1 MNAMSYVALAI
12 SDLGLFPFACHS
24 RRRSGNSVV
33 RTARSSLARF
43 VGAPEDR
50 LLASLLSSSP
60 AMLTRIRVFALSATL
75 VVVQTSAAQRS
86 SVAPTPPV
94 VDTTLTA
101 GLRYRYI
108 GPVGNRVTSV
118 AGVPGDFNTYYVG
131 AASGGIW
138 KTVDAGIHWASIM
151 DDKEVSSIGALA
163 VAPSN
168 PNIVWAGT
176 GEPWIR
182 SHISLGNGVYK
193 STDAGRTWTKMGLDS
208 TGRVG
213 RIAIDPNDP
222 DIVFIAAQGHS
233 YGPQR
238 ERGIYRTT
246 NGGRTWEQVLFVDQ
260 NTGGIDVVMDPVNPK
275 KLIAA
280 TWQFEI
286 HTWGRESGG
295 PGSGIHISTDGGTT
309 WTRLRGNGLPTH
321 DVGKISVAIAK
332 TNPNR
337 VYALIE
343 TGDGVPIHGQPT
355 DNGELWRSD
364 DGGTN
369 WHVVNYDRN
378 LGCRQPYYTR
388 TVVSTDNPDELYFM
402 CASFSRSLNGG
413 STSISADGGGGSA
426 AARRDS
432 TRANPLASPGGDNH
446 DMWIDPT
453 NANRMAVANDAGISI
468 STTRGRSWLRQN
480 LPIAQ
485 IYHVTT
491 DNRVPYYVYGNK
503 QDGPSYRGPSNSRTG
518 GQIARSEWH
527 GVEGGES
534 GWATPDPVDS
544 NIVWSTAS
552 GSGSRGGIVVR
563 YDLRRKQGQNVEVY
577 PLSTGGHSAGEV
589 KYRFVWDAPFTIS
602 PHDHNRIYTGSQFVH
617 MTTDGGKSW
626 RVISPDLTRNDKSKQ
641 GISGGLTPDNI
652 GVEYADV
659 VYGIAESPLKVGIIW
674 TGSNDG
680 LVHVTQNGGTTWTNV
695 SANIPGYPAWGSIR
709 HIEPSHYDAA
719 SAYIIV
725 DAHQENNRDP
735 WVYKTTD
742 FGKSWKLIVNGIPK
756 SPLSYAH
763 IIREDPIRRGLLY
776 LGTENALY
784 VSFNDGEHWQ
794 KLMSGL
800 PPAPVYGMVIQEP
813 FNDLVIATYGR
824 GFYIFDD
831 LSPLQKLSPEIVAS
845 NAYLFTPRPAY
856 RFTSITGNYTTND
869 DPTAGSN
876 PPYGAAINY
885 WLKSAAPVSI
895 DILDAAGKLVRTVT
909 DSTTRAGLNRTYWDL
924 RNTTPKAPRLRTKPM
939 YNAEFTM
946 NADGTRDAP
955 GVGSISV
962 LMPPGKYTVKLTA
975 GGQTFTQPLEV
986 RRDPNQAE
994 SLAEIRAS
1002 ADALL
1007 ALQKEHASTIEM
1019 LNQIESVRAQVQA
1032 LGSADVRAAGDSL
1045 ERKFMDVEGRIVDL
1059 RMTGRGQDEVRWPV
1073 QAGGQLSYLAGTI
1086 GASDFAPTSQQRE
1099 VQTILVKNVRD
1110 TRAALDQLLRVDL
1123 PAFNALLR
1131 AKGLKIITLE
1141 GVVF

>member
-1 MNAMSYVALAI
+1 MISRVRRSILA
-12 SDLGLFPFACHS
+12 SGLGLA
-24 RRRSGNSVV
+24 
-33 RTARSSLARF
+33 
-43 VGAPEDR
+43 
-50 LLASLLSSSP
+50 
-60 AMLTRIRVFALSATL
+60 ALSHPLDAQRASVLAPPT
-75 VVVQTSAAQRS
+75 VDPAQTSA
-86 SVAPTPPV
+86 
-94 VDTTLTA
+94 
-101 GLRYRYI
+101 LRFRYI
-108 GPVGNRVTSV
+108 GPVGNRVASV
-118 AGVPGDFNTYYVG
+118 TGVPGDFNTYYAG

-138 KTVDAGIHWASIM
+138 KSVDAGIHWLPVF
-151 DDKEVSSIGALA
+151 DDKDVSSIGALA

-168 PNIVWAGT
+168 PSIVWAGT

-193 STDAGRTWTKMGLDS
+193 SIDAGRTWTKMGLDA

-213 RIAIDPNDP
+213 RIAIDPVNP

-238 ERGIYRTT
+238 ERGIYRTKD
-246 NGGRTWEQVLFVDQ
+246 GGRTWEQVLFVDE
-260 NTGGIDVVMDPVNPK
+260 NTGGIDVVMDPSNSK
-275 KLIAA
+275 KLFAA

-295 PGSGIHISTDGGTT
+295 PGSGLYMSSDGGTS

-321 DVGKISVAIAK
+321 DVGKISVAIAR

-343 TGDGVPIHGQPT
+343 TGDGVPVHGQPT
-355 DNGELWRSD
+355 DNGELWRSE

-369 WHVVNYDRN
+369 WRVVNYDRN
-378 LGCRQPYYTR
+378 LACRQPYYTR
-388 TVVSTDNPDELYFM
+388 TVVSTDNQDELYFL
-402 CASFSRSLNGG
+402 CATFSRSL
-413 STSISADGGGGSA
+413 DGGATSA
-426 AARRDS
+426 AAGGRGGRAGGAATGDS
-432 TRANPLASPGGDNH
+432 ARVSPLATPGGDNH

-453 NANRMAVANDAGISI
+453 NANRMAVANDAGVSI

-491 DNRVPYYVYGNK
+491 DNRIPYYVYGNK

-544 NIVWSTAS
+544 NIIWSTAS
-552 GSGSRGGIVVR
+552 GSGSRGGIVIR
-563 YDLRRKQGQNVEVY
+563 YDLRTRQGQNVEVY
-577 PLSTGGHSAGEV
+577 PLSTGGHPAAEV

-602 PHDHNRIYTGSQFVH
+602 PHDHNRLYTGSQFVH

-641 GISGGLTPDNI
+641 QISGGLTPDNI
-652 GVEYADV
+652 GVEYGDV
-659 VYGIAESPLKVGIIW
+659 VYAIAESKVRAGIIW

-680 LVHVTQNGGTTWTNV
+680 LVHVTQNGGTSWTNV
-695 SANIPGYPAWGSIR
+695 TANIPGIPTWGSVR
-709 HIEPSHYDAA
+709 HIEPSRYDAA

-735 WVYKTTD
+735 WIYKTTD

-763 IIREDPIRRGLLY
+763 IIREDPRRRGLLY
-776 LGTENALY
+776 AGTENALY
-784 VSFNDGEHWQ
+784 LSFDDGEHWQ
-794 KLMSGL
+794 KLQSNL
-800 PPAPVYGMVIQEP
+800 PPAPVYGLMIQEQ
-813 FNDLVIATYGR
+813 FNDLVVATYGR
-824 GFYIFDD
+824 GFFILDD
-831 LSPLQKLSPEIVAS
+831 LSPLQQLSPEITTSSAH
-845 NAYLFTPRPAY
+845 LFAPRPAY
-856 RFTSITGNYTTND
+856 RFTNVTGNYSTND

-885 WLKSAAPVSI
+885 WLKSAAPVVI
-895 DILDAAGKLVRTVT
+895 EILDAAGKSVRTIN

-955 GVGSISV
+955 GMGSISV

-975 GGQTFTQPLEV
+975 SGQTFTQPLEV
-986 RRDPNQAE
+986 LRDPNQAE
-994 SLAEIRAS
+994 TLADIRAS
-1002 ADALL
+1002 ANALL
-1007 ALQKEHASTIEM
+1007 ALQKDHAGAGEM
-1019 LNQIESVRAQVQA
+1019 LNQIERVRSQIQA

-1045 ERKFMDVEGRIVDL
+1045 EHKFMDVEGQLVDL

-1073 QAGGQLSYLAGTI
+1073 QAAGQLNYLAGGI
-1086 GASDFAPTSQQRE
+1086 AASDFAPTTQQRE
-1099 VQTILVKNVRD
+1099 VQGILARNVRA
-1110 TRAALDQLLRVDL
+1110 TRGALDQLLAKDL

-1131 AKGLKIITLE
+1131 AKGLKIITVE
-1141 GVVF
+1141 TGVIF

>member
-1 MNAMSYVALAI
+1 MISRVRRSILA
-12 SDLGLFPFACHS
+12 SGLGLA
-24 RRRSGNSVV
+24 
-33 RTARSSLARF
+33 
-43 VGAPEDR
+43 
-50 LLASLLSSSP
+50 
-60 AMLTRIRVFALSATL
+60 ALSHPLDAQRASVLAPPT
-75 VVVQTSAAQRS
+75 VDPAQTSA
-86 SVAPTPPV
+86 
-94 VDTTLTA
+94 
-101 GLRYRYI
+101 LRFRYI
-108 GPVGNRVTSV
+108 GPVGNRVASV
-118 AGVPGDFNTYYVG
+118 TGVPGDFNTYYAG

-138 KTVDAGIHWASIM
+138 KSVDAGIHWLPVF
-151 DDKEVSSIGALA
+151 DDKDVSSIGALA

-168 PNIVWAGT
+168 PSIVWAGT

-193 STDAGRTWTKMGLDS
+193 SIDAGRTWTKMGLDA

-213 RIAIDPNDP
+213 RIAIDPVNP

-238 ERGIYRTT
+238 ERGIYRTKD
-246 NGGRTWEQVLFVDQ
+246 GGRTWEQVLFVDE
-260 NTGGIDVVMDPVNPK
+260 NTGGIDVVMDPSNSK
-275 KLIAA
+275 KLFAA

-295 PGSGIHISTDGGTT
+295 PGSGLYMSSDGGTS

-321 DVGKISVAIAK
+321 DVGKISVAIAR

-343 TGDGVPIHGQPT
+343 TGDGVPVHGQPT
-355 DNGELWRSD
+355 DNGELWRSE

-369 WHVVNYDRN
+369 WRVVNYDRN
-378 LGCRQPYYTR
+378 LACRQPYYTR
-388 TVVSTDNPDELYFM
+388 TVVSTDNQDELYFL
-402 CASFSRSLNGG
+402 CATFSRSL
-413 STSISADGGGGSA
+413 DGGATSA
-426 AARRDS
+426 AAGGRGGRAGGAATGDS
-432 TRANPLASPGGDNH
+432 ARVSPLATPGGDNH

-453 NANRMAVANDAGISI
+453 NANRMAVANDAGVSI

-491 DNRVPYYVYGNK
+491 DNRIPYYVYGNK

-544 NIVWSTAS
+544 NIIWSTAS
-552 GSGSRGGIVVR
+552 GSGSRGGIVIR
-563 YDLRRKQGQNVEVY
+563 YDLRTRQGQNVEVY
-577 PLSTGGHSAGEV
+577 PLSTGGHPAAEV

-602 PHDHNRIYTGSQFVH
+602 PHDHNRLYTGSQFVH

-641 GISGGLTPDNI
+641 QISGGLTPDNI
-652 GVEYADV
+652 GVEYGDV
-659 VYGIAESPLKVGIIW
+659 VYAIAESKVRAGIIW

-680 LVHVTQNGGTTWTNV
+680 LVHVTQNGGTSWTNV
-695 SANIPGYPAWGSIR
+695 TANIPGIPTWGSVR
-709 HIEPSHYDAA
+709 HIEPSRYDAA

-735 WVYKTTD
+735 WIYKTTD

-763 IIREDPIRRGLLY
+763 IIREDPRRRGLLY
-776 LGTENALY
+776 AGTENALY
-784 VSFNDGEHWQ
+784 LSFDDGEHWQ
-794 KLMSGL
+794 KLQSNL
-800 PPAPVYGMVIQEP
+800 PPAPVYGLMIQEQ
-813 FNDLVIATYGR
+813 FNDLVVATYGR
-824 GFYIFDD
+824 GFFILDD
-831 LSPLQKLSPEIVAS
+831 LSPLQQLSPEITTSSAH
-845 NAYLFTPRPAY
+845 LFAPRPAY
-856 RFTSITGNYTTND
+856 RFTNVTGNYSTND

-885 WLKSAAPVSI
+885 WLKSAAPVVI
-895 DILDAAGKLVRTVT
+895 EILDAAGKSVRTIN

-955 GVGSISV
+955 GMGSISV

-975 GGQTFTQPLEV
+975 SGQTFTQPLEV
-986 RRDPNQAE
+986 LRDPNQAE
-994 SLAEIRAS
+994 TLADIRAS
-1002 ADALL
+1002 ANALL
-1007 ALQKEHASTIEM
+1007 ALQKDHAGAGEM
-1019 LNQIESVRAQVQA
+1019 LNQIERVRSQIQA

-1045 ERKFMDVEGRIVDL
+1045 EHKFMDVEGQLVDL

-1073 QAGGQLSYLAGTI
+1073 QAAGQLNYLAGGI
-1086 GASDFAPTSQQRE
+1086 AASDFAPTTQQRE
-1099 VQTILVKNVRD
+1099 VQGILARNVRA
-1110 TRAALDQLLRVDL
+1110 TRGALDQLLAKDL
-1123 PAFNALLR
+1123 PAFNSLLR
-1131 AKGLKIITLE
+1131 AKGLKIITVE
-1141 GVVF
+1141 TGVVF

>member
-1 MNAMSYVALAI
+1 MISRVRRSILAFG
-12 SDLGLFPFACHS
+12 LGLA
-24 RRRSGNSVV
+24 
-33 RTARSSLARF
+33 
-43 VGAPEDR
+43 
-50 LLASLLSSSP
+50 
-60 AMLTRIRVFALSATL
+60 ALSHPLDAQRASVLAPPT
-75 VVVQTSAAQRS
+75 VDPAQTSA
-86 SVAPTPPV
+86 
-94 VDTTLTA
+94 
-101 GLRYRYI
+101 LRFRYI
-108 GPVGNRVTSV
+108 GPVGNRVASV
-118 AGVPGDFNTYYVG
+118 TGVPGDFNTYYAG

-138 KTVDAGIHWASIM
+138 KSVDAGIHWLPVF
-151 DDKEVSSIGALA
+151 DDKDVSSIGALA

-168 PNIVWAGT
+168 PSIVWAGT

-193 STDAGRTWTKMGLDS
+193 SIDAGRTWTKMGLDA

-213 RIAIDPNDP
+213 RIAIDPVNP

-238 ERGIYRTT
+238 ERGIYRTKD
-246 NGGRTWEQVLFVDQ
+246 GGRTWEQVLFVDE
-260 NTGGIDVVMDPVNPK
+260 NTGGIDVVMDPSNPR
-275 KLIAA
+275 KLFAA

-295 PGSGIHISTDGGTT
+295 PGSGIYMSSDGGTS

-321 DVGKISVAIAK
+321 DVGKISVAIAR

-343 TGDGVPIHGQPT
+343 TGDGVPVHGQPT
-355 DNGELWRSD
+355 DNGELWRSE

-369 WHVVNYDRN
+369 WRVVNYDRN
-378 LGCRQPYYTR
+378 LACRQPYYTR
-388 TVVSTDNPDELYFM
+388 TVVSTDNQDELYFL
-402 CASFSRSLNGG
+402 CATFSRSL
-413 STSISADGGGGSA
+413 DGGATSA
-426 AARRDS
+426 AAGGRGGRAGGAATGDS
-432 TRANPLASPGGDNH
+432 ARVSPLATPGGDNH

-453 NANRMAVANDAGISI
+453 NANRMAVANDAGVSI

-491 DNRVPYYVYGNK
+491 DNRIPYYVYGNK

-544 NIVWSTAS
+544 NIIWSTAS
-552 GSGSRGGIVVR
+552 GSGSRGGIVIR
-563 YDLRRKQGQNVEVY
+563 YDLRTRQGQNVEVY
-577 PLSTGGHSAGEV
+577 PLSTGGHAAAEV

-602 PHDHNRIYTGSQFVH
+602 PHDHNRLYTGSQFVH

-641 GISGGLTPDNI
+641 QISGGLTPDNI
-652 GVEYADV
+652 GVEYGDV
-659 VYGIAESPLKVGIIW
+659 VYAIAESKVRAGIIW

-680 LVHVTQNGGTTWTNV
+680 LVHVTQNGGTSWTNV
-695 SANIPGYPAWGSIR
+695 TANIPGIPTWGSVR
-709 HIEPSHYDAA
+709 HIEPSRYDAA

-735 WVYKTTD
+735 WIYKTTD

-763 IIREDPIRRGLLY
+763 IIREDPRRRGLLY
-776 LGTENALY
+776 AGTENALY
-784 VSFNDGEHWQ
+784 LSFDDGEHWQ
-794 KLMSGL
+794 KLQSNL
-800 PPAPVYGMVIQEP
+800 PPAPVYGLMIQEQ
-813 FNDLVIATYGR
+813 FNDLVVATYGR
-824 GFYIFDD
+824 GFFILDD
-831 LSPLQKLSPEIVAS
+831 LSPLQQLSPEITTSSAH
-845 NAYLFTPRPAY
+845 LFAPRPAY
-856 RFTSITGNYTTND
+856 RFTNVTGNYSTND

-885 WLKSAAPVSI
+885 WLKSAAPVVI
-895 DILDAAGKLVRTVT
+895 EILDAAGKSVRTIN

-955 GVGSISV
+955 GMGSISV

-975 GGQTFTQPLEV
+975 SGQTFTQPLEV
-986 RRDPNQAE
+986 LRDPNQAE
-994 SLAEIRAS
+994 TLADIRAS
-1002 ADALL
+1002 ANALL
-1007 ALQKEHASTIEM
+1007 ALQKDHAGAGEM
-1019 LNQIESVRAQVQA
+1019 LNQIERVRSQIQA

-1045 ERKFMDVEGRIVDL
+1045 EHKFMDVEGQLVDL

-1073 QAGGQLSYLAGTI
+1073 QAAGQLNYLAGGI
-1086 GASDFAPTSQQRE
+1086 AASDFAPTTQQRE
-1099 VQTILVKNVRD
+1099 VQGILARNVRA
-1110 TRAALDQLLRVDL
+1110 TRGALDQLLAKDL
-1123 PAFNALLR
+1123 PAFNSLLR
-1131 AKGLKIITLE
+1131 AKGLKIITVE
-1141 GVVF
+1141 TGVIF